1 MNHADLCR
9 VETLTRYAFKSV
21 KIFADKEDT
30 KVLAQAEAILSN
42 VRHAA
47 LFLCDP
53 ATKPEQRQQ
62 AIDRLVVDLFGE
74 VPHG

>member
-1 MNHADLCR
+1 MNHPDLCR

-30 KVLAQAEAILSN
+30 KVLEQAEYILAN

-62 AIDRLVVDLFGE
+62 ALDRLAEELFGE
-74 VPHG
+74 VKNG